1 MKLPN
6 NSLFYLLKLD
16 TIYKGSCGMVSRLRN
31 HYFWVAVVILLVT
44 VYLSFG
50 TYVGWFQLGFFVDPY
65 RFNHWLG
72 WIGVV
77 FVAVYTPL
85 YHFLKRRY
93 AKRAKALLGTHV
105 IGNLLSFL
113 LISVHFASQLGR
125 PAQFFPDLGTG
136 IILYAMVTIMVAT
149 GILQRFQIVSSFL
162 RKWRFLHTSMATS
175 FYLVILVHILHGLG
189 FL

>member
-1 MKLPN
+1 MKK
-6 NSLFYLLKLD
+6 SITLFCPLKFD
-16 TIYKGSCGMVSRLRN
+16 TVYKGSCGMVSRLRN
-31 HYFWVAVVILLVT
+31 LYFWAAVAIVLVT

-50 TYVGWFQLGFFVDPY
+50 AYVGWFQLGFFIGPY
-65 RFNHWLG
+65 RFNHWLS
-72 WIGVV
+72 WIGFL
-77 FVAVYTPL
+77 FVALYTPL

-93 AKRAKALLGTHV
+93 PKRAKTLLGTHV

-149 GILQRFQIVSSFL
+149 GILQRFQIGSSFL

-175 FYLVILVHILHGLG
+175 FYLVILVHILQGLG

>member
-1 MKLPN
+1 
-6 NSLFYLLKLD
+6 
-16 TIYKGSCGMVSRLRN
+16 MVSRLRN
-31 HYFWVAVVILLVT
+31 PYFLASVVILLVT

-50 TYVGWFQLGFFVDPY
+50 THVGWFQLGFFVGQF
-65 RFNHWLG
+65 RLNHWLG
-72 WIGVV
+72 WTGVV

-93 AKRAKALLGTHV
+93 PKRAKALLGTHV

-125 PAQFFPDLGTG
+125 PAQFYPDLGTG
-136 IILYAMVTIMVAT
+136 IILYAMVTIMVVT
-149 GILQRFQIVSSFL
+149 GILQRFQIASSFL